1 MKQRSVKILST
12 GKYLPK
18 QKITAQEL
26 AQKIGVSSG
35 WIEKKSGVM
44 VRHFVEDE
52 TASQMG
58 FYAAKEALA
67 AANLSIQ
74 EIDCIVCAST
84 VPEQGIPCTAVL
96 IQRHLG
102 IDASG
107 IPGFDINA
115 TCLSFVTALDT
126 LSYMID
132 AGRYNRVLIVSSE
145 IATLALDWLDRESC
159 TLFGDGAAAVIV
171 EKSSPTDSSAIL
183 SSRIETYS
191 EGADLSRCLGGGSKH
206 HPREY
211 ATYPDYFVFQMDG
224 RAVYRMASKILPGF
238 LQRLFQPVGLGMT
251 DMQLVIPHQA
261 SLMAMRLLSKQLEI
275 PEGTL
280 MVIAHDHGNTI
291 AASIPMALHEAIR
304 QGRLNRGDRTLLL
317 GTAAGLSV
325 GGIVLEY

>member
-1 MKQRSVKILST
+1 MKQRSVKILAT

-26 AQKIGVSSG
+26 AKKIGVSSS
-35 WIEKKSGVM
+35 WIEKKAGVM
-44 VRHFVEDE
+44 VRYFVKDE

-58 FYAAKEALA
+58 FYAAQAALA
-67 AANLSIQ
+67 NTNLSIQ
-74 EIDCIVCAST
+74 DIDCIVCAST
-84 VPEQGIPCTAVL
+84 VPKQGIPCTAVL
-96 IQRHLG
+96 IQRHFG
-102 IDASG
+102 VDALG

-115 TCLSFVTALDT
+115 TCLSFLTALDT
-126 LSYMID
+126 LSYLID

-145 IATLALDWLDRESC
+145 IATLALDWSDRESC

-171 EKSSPTDSSAIL
+171 EKSPPAEVSIIL

-191 EGADLSRCLGGGSKH
+191 DGADLSRCLGGGSKH
-206 HPREY
+206 HLREY
-211 ATYPDYFVFQMDG
+211 ATHPDYFVFETDG
-224 RAVYRMASKILPGF
+224 RAIYRRASKILPGF
-238 LQRLFQPVGLGMT
+238 LQRLFEPVGVSMR

-275 PEGTL
+275 PNDVL

-291 AASIPMALHEAIR
+291 AASMPMALHEAIR
-304 QGRLNRGDRTLLL
+304 QGRLNRGDHALLL

-325 GGIVLEY
+325 GGMILRY